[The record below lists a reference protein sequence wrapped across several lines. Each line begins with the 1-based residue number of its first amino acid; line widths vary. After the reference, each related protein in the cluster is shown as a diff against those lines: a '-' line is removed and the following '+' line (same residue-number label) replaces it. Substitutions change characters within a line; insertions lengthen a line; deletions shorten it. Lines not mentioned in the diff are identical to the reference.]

1 MSSHPHTEA
10 VAGDTRDRLIH
21 AASEAF
27 FASGYRASMEEI
39 ALHAGVAKQ
48 TLYNH
53 FASKEELFGE
63 VVRASTQRILV
74 SLDGDLGGLRVTLI
88 RFANAFRGMVLGAQC
103 IAMYRTM
110 IAESTRFP
118 LLARAVYAVGPG
130 LAIRQVADLLDKA
143 MRAGQLRKDAPDFAA
158 EMLLGMLSG
167 AERTRYL
174 LGIEQTLPEGDE
186 AKAERIVDCFLR
198 AYALIPENTKEKS

>member
-1 MSSHPHTEA
+1 MTTNTDFI
-10 VAGDTRDRLIH
+10 VGDTRERLVF

-27 FASGYRASMEEI
+27 FASGYRASMEDI
-39 ALHAGVAKQ
+39 AARAGVAKQ

-53 FASKEELFGE
+53 FASKEALFGE

-74 SLDGDLGGLRVTLI
+74 SLDDDIGDLRTTLI
-88 RFANAFRGMVLGAQC
+88 RFASAFRAVVLGARC
-103 IAMYRTM
+103 IAMYRTL

-118 LLARAVYAVGPG
+118 LLARAVYSVGPG
-130 LAIRQVADLLDKA
+130 LAIRQLAALLDKA
-143 MRAGQLRKDAPDFAA
+143 MQAGQLRRDAPDFAA

-198 AYALIPENTKEKS
+198 AYASPPEKF